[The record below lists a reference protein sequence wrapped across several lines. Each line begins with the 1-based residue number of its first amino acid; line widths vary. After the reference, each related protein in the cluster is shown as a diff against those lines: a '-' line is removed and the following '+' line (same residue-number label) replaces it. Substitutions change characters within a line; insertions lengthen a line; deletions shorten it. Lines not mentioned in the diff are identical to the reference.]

1 MNAERKQPGSPG
13 TAAAARSAVAEARRT
28 AALPRRRPAEARRD
42 GPKTPRT
49 PGGRRLLVGVQWD
62 AAHWDRTPLLV
73 DRVLRALHPVR
84 LHWNLP
90 AVPETGAAAAGVVP
104 VLRERLASAGDSLLA
119 MGFTGACQPVLGLD
133 ELDREIAWG
142 VRNPW
147 STGLADVF
155 ARRPVAAVPRLADL
169 DRPGAAAA
177 FLRHGLAIVGTAA
190 DDRALAF
197 SGHYGLR
204 VFTYARL
211 PRAGAARA
219 ALLDADLRRL
229 LALPGD
235 VFAMIDLA
243 ALPAA
248 PAAAAPLIEL
258 FAERVLGAARA
269 VVTLAEA
276 ALLDGDAP
284 QQPSGGRASTEAA
297 EWRLFPAASLQRRLA
312 AAEDLRGRRRRRS
325 DETRQLLALLSSATP
340 VPPASAPAAPPR
352 HADRGL
358 IAHMQG
364 EATLSG
370 EAFDVRLSGGR
381 FCGLVRRREAL
392 TPLRPAGSWLRVDG
406 RTIVARCR
414 SAFSFEGDDGTG
426 LREDLVLEP
435 GGSLV
440 VDYAFRGDHAVLA
453 VEVAFTLPA
462 LPAGAAVEEW
472 MPLALSLAAVPP
484 GREVPVALEAPDG
497 STGTSLVAERDGWR
511 PVAGSRFRV
520 KGGPVEIA
528 LAARGDGSPGWGVF
542 LFRIAKAGPGR
553 RVLEVSPFGACGAVP
568 AASLA
573 GSQGSFGFT
582 IGLAG
587 P

>member
-1 MNAERKQPGSPG
+1 MNAERKRPGSPR
-13 TAAAARSAVAEARRT
+13 AAATARSDAAGAPRAAAFARE
-28 AALPRRRPAEARRD
+28 RRPTAPSGATEA
-42 GPKTPRT
+42 PRASS
-49 PGGRRLLVGVQWD
+49 GRRLLVGVQWD
-62 AAHWDRTPLLV
+62 AAQWSRAPLLV

-90 AVPETGAAAAGVVP
+90 AVPEADAAAAGLVP

-119 MGFTGACQPVLGLD
+119 MGFTGACQPVLGLE

-142 VRNPW
+142 LRNPW

-190 DDRALAF
+190 GDRPLAF

-211 PRAGAARA
+211 PRAGAPRA
-219 ALLDADLRRL
+219 ALDADLRRL

-235 VFAMIDLA
+235 VFVMIDLA
-243 ALPAA
+243 ALPSA

-258 FAERVLGAARA
+258 FAQRVLGAART
-269 VVTLAEA
+269 VVPLAEA
-276 ALLDGDAP
+276 ALLDGGAR
-284 QQPSGGRASTEAA
+284 QPSDGRASIDAA
-297 EWRLFPAASLQRRLA
+297 EWRLFPSASLQRRLA
-312 AAEDLRGRRRRRS
+312 AVEGLRGRRRRRS
-325 DETRQLLALLSSATP
+325 DETRELLALLSSATP
-340 VPPASAPAAPPR
+340 VPSSPVAAAPRR

-392 TPLRPAGSWLRVDG
+392 TPLRPAGSWLRVNG

-462 LPAGAAVEEW
+462 LAADATVEEW
-472 MPLALSLAAVPP
+472 TPLAFALAEMPP
-484 GREVPVALEAPDG
+484 GREAPVALEAPDG
-497 STGTSLVAERDGWR
+497 STGTCLVAERDGWR
-511 PVAGSRFRV
+511 PAAGSRFRV
-520 KGGPVEIA
+520 KGGSAEIV
-528 LAARGDGSPGWGVF
+528 LATRSSGPAGWGVF
-542 LFRIAKAGPGR
+542 LFRIARAGPGR
-553 RVLEVSPFGACGAVP
+553 RVLEVSPFGAAEAVP

-573 GSQGSFGFT
+573 GSHGSFGFS